1 VQTIDLPI
9 NVCTWKLIG
18 RYCIVYLLFNQFPI
32 TDYCT
37 MSQIVKLQ
45 NNYRATTK
53 SNVNNDVIAKLEE
66 EKVNIFG
73 VIVNN
78 LAIILV
84 FSTFRFS

>member
-1 VQTIDLPI
+1 
-9 NVCTWKLIG
+9 
-18 RYCIVYLLFNQFPI
+18 
-32 TDYCT
+32 